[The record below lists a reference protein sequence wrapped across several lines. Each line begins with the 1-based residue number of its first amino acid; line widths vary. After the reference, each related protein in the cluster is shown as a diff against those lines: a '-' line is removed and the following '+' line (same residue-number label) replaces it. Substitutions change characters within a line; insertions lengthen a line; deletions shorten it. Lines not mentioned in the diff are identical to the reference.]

1 MELGEDLKQALD
13 RGELLL
19 HYQPQVE
26 VVSGRIVG
34 MEALLRWN
42 HPIRGMLLPKEFL
55 SVAEK
60 SGIMMRLG
68 RWVLNQA
75 CCQMKIWSD
84 AGIAPP
90 QIAINLSMAQLK
102 GSTELIQDVRD
113 ITAQW
118 GLSPSVLE
126 FDVTEATLA
135 QTTLASNDA
144 LSRLREIGAKVAI
157 DDFGTEYSSFTY
169 PRAYG
174 VSHLKIARDYIA
186 RAVDRP
192 EIAATVR
199 AIIHLAREL
208 GIGVIAEGV
217 ETEQQRSLLVAT
229 GAATKAQ
236 GHLFSVAVDA
246 DSAGAMLRAGTV
258 QPGSGAEAICASAS
272 TLVSVVG
279 D

>member
-1 MELGEDLKQALD
+1 M
-13 RGELLL
+13 L

-42 HPIRGMLLPKEFL
+42 HPRRGVLLPKEFL
-55 SVAEK
+55 TVAEK
-60 SGIMMRLG
+60 SGVMMRLG
-68 RWVLNQA
+68 RWVLNQS
-75 CCQMKIWSD
+75 CRQMRLWDD

-90 QIAINLSMAQLK
+90 QIAINLSLTQLM
-102 GSTELIQDVRD
+102 SSPELIKDVRE

-126 FDVTEATLA
+126 FDVTEAALGQA
-135 QTTLASNDA
+135 TLASDDA
-144 LSRLREIGAKVAI
+144 LGRLREIGARVAI

-192 EIAATVR
+192 EVAATVR

-217 ETEQQRSLLVAT
+217 ETEQQRNLLVST
-229 GAATKAQ
+229 GAATRAQ
-236 GHLFSVAVDA
+236 GNLFSVAVDA
-246 DSAGAMLRAGTV
+246 QHASDMLRAGAVHPTAA
-258 QPGSGAEAICASAS
+258 P
-272 TLVSVVG
+272 LVSVDG
-279 D
+279 I